1 MHRDGGGLYLQVSR
15 SGGRSWI
22 FRFQRNGKR
31 RFMGLGSADVITLAE
46 ARDKA
51 IDARRLLANGIDPI
65 DQRGAER
72 AAARIE
78 AAKAVSFRECAVQY
92 IAAHQAGWR
101 NAKHA
106 AQWPSTL
113 EAYVFPL
120 MGDLPVQDVD
130 TGLVMRVLEPIWTVK
145 PNTAS
150 RVRRRIEAVLDRATV
165 SGHRTGDNPA
175 RWKGHL
181 DQLLAAPTDIRPAE
195 HHPALPYQKI
205 AEFTAELRRRTG
217 TAARALEFAILTA
230 ARAGEAI
237 GARWDEINL
246 RDRLW
251 MLPGSRMKSGREHRV
266 PLSGAALEITKV
278 MAGSR
283 SSDYVFPG
291 LVPGRPLSHTALEHV
306 MRRMG
311 RDGIITVH
319 GFRSSFADWASERT
333 SYPADAIELALA
345 HAVGD
350 AVVTAYRRS
359 DLFDRRRR
367 LMDDWAAFCDAPPI
381 ADGEV
386 VALRR

>member
-1 MHRDGGGLYLQVSR
+1 
-15 SGGRSWI
+15 
-22 FRFQRNGKR
+22 
-31 RFMGLGSADVITLAE
+31 VITLAE